1 MVNRIFIFGQRG
13 EGKSMCVEY
22 AFLCEYADPTRGN
35 LLNIFGAGL
44 HTLSF
49 KRLPKE
55 RPLTLVMSI
64 EYTPKDVGEHT
75 VDIRLIDSDGRDKV
89 CPMTSD
95 IIFPADKRF
104 YGFDAR
110 LCPLFHRYELH
121 SVEVTVDGR
130 NIASIP
136 LKIVAET

>member
-1 MVNRIFIFGQRG
+1 MYGQRG
-13 EGKSMCVEY
+13 EGKSMYVEY
-22 AFLCEYADPTRGN
+22 AFLCEYADPTRGD

-49 KRLPKE
+49 TKLPDE
-55 RPLTLVMSI
+55 RPLTLVASI
-64 EYTPKDVGEHT
+64 EYSPEDVGEHT
-75 VDIRLIDSDGRDKV
+75 VGIKLIDSDGKDKI

-95 IIFPADKRF
+95 VIFSADKRF

-110 LCPLFHRYELH
+110 LCPLFHKYESH

-136 LKIVAET
+136 LNVFAET